1 VSIEVVPLPDTE
13 LERLA
18 NEDGAFSV
26 SAMLLEQLRE
36 SRAKDRQVYAFR
48 VGAYYFVGPV
58 PDARTESALIDL
70 AEADEEE

>member
-1 VSIEVVPLPDTE
+1 VSFEVVPLPDAE

-26 SAMLLEQLRE
+26 SAMLLKQLRE
-36 SRAKDRQVYAFR
+36 HRAKDCQVYAFR
-48 VGAYYFVGPV
+48 VGTYYFVGPV
-58 PDARTESALIDL
+58 PDARTESALIGL